1 MTDPFEPGASPWV
14 GPPLTTEMV
23 RRAEETFGVRLPR
36 SYLALMYRQNGGI
49 LTNNCC
55 PTDFRT
61 SWAADHFQVDVLMG
75 IGYDEGIDT
84 QSGYL
89 ISEWGYPQVGVV
101 LGVTPAAG
109 PDTVMLDYS
118 GTGRDGEPAVVYVD
132 EDRIPRRVA
141 GSFAEFMARLVPSG
155 TYDDEDEGR

>member
-1 MTDPFEPGASPWV
+1 MTVPFEPGTSPWV
-14 GPPLTTEMV
+14 GPPLTADIV
-23 RRAEETFGVRLPR
+23 RRAEETLGVRLPR

-61 SWAADHFQVDVLMG
+61 SWAAGHFQVDVLMG
-75 IGYDEGIDT
+75 LGYAEGIDT
-84 QSGYL
+84 VSADL

-118 GTGRDGEPAVVYVD
+118 RTGPGGEPAVVYVD
-132 EDRIPRRVA
+132 EDRIPRQVA
-141 GSFAEFMARLVPSG
+141 ESFEEFMAALVPSEV
-155 TYDDEDEGR
+155 YDDEDEGR